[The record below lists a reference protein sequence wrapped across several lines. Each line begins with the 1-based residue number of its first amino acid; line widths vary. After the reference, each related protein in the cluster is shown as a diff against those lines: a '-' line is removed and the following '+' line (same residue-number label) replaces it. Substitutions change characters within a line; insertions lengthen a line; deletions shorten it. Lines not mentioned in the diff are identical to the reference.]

1 MTERSF
7 TLYRHLPRA
16 GALLLAAA
24 AGSAQAGVSVG
35 VDIGLPGYYGPAGGV
50 SVRYGGHRG
59 GYRGGWGW
67 GWGVVIGAP
76 WVVVPVTPAVT
87 VVEPQPA
94 APAAPARPDPVI
106 YPRNGQGAEQ
116 TEADRQDCN
125 RWATTQPA
133 ALADAAVF
141 QRAVEACMDARGY
154 TMK

>member
-1 MTERSF
+1 MPNLFTSF
-7 TLYRHLPRA
+7 CSRRWA
-16 GALLLAAA
+16 GAALLAAA

-35 VDIGLPGYYGPAGGV
+35 VDIGLPGYYGPAGAV
-50 SVRYGGHRG
+50 SVRYGHRG
-59 GYRGGWGW
+59 WYRGGWGW
-67 GWGVVIGAP
+67 GVVVGAP

-87 VVEPQPA
+87 VVETQPA

-106 YPRNGQGAEQ
+106 TPRNGQSPQQ

-133 ALADAAVF
+133 AMADAAVF

-154 TMK
+154 TVK